1 MLLFFVGHSRSLM
14 EAADNEMDLMTE
26 NGEKKIQ
33 N

>member
-1 MLLFFVGHSRSLM
+1 M

-33 N
+33 NWKNKGNLG